1 MTITP
6 KPQLRHLGLYTSDM
20 DTMLAFYTDVMGL
33 VVTDRGEIGDGGTRI
48 IFMSSDPGEHHEFV
62 LIDAPAGADGAPME
76 SVAQQISFLLG
87 SLDEQRTL
95 YERVTAAGMDV
106 DRMITH
112 GNAWSFYF
120 NDPDGNRIEIYVHTP
135 WHVPQPHAHPFDLT
149 LSNGEIMAETEAH
162 YREDAGFMMADDRER
177 QMADVMNGGA

>member
-6 KPQLRHLGLYTSDM
+6 KPKLRHLGLYTNDM

-33 VVTDRGEIGDGGTRI
+33 TVTDRGTFGDPPSRI

-62 LIDAPAGADGAPME
+62 LIDAPGGQDASAF
-76 SVAQQISFLLG
+76 AQQISFLLG
-87 SLDEQRTL
+87 SLDEQRVL
-95 YERVTAAGMDV
+95 YERVIAAGRDV
-106 DRMITH
+106 NRMITH

-120 NDPDGNRIEIYVHTP
+120 NDPEGNRIEIYVHTP

-149 LSNGEIMAETEAH
+149 LPNDEIMAMTEAH
-162 YREDAGFMMADDRER
+162 CREDAGFMAADEREKMMAAE
-177 QMADVMNGGA
+177 MGGGA

>member
-1 MTITP
+1 
-6 KPQLRHLGLYTSDM
+6 
-20 DTMLAFYTDVMGL
+20 
-33 VVTDRGEIGDGGTRI
+33 
-48 IFMSSDPGEHHEFV
+48 
-62 LIDAPAGADGAPME
+62 ME

-162 YREDAGFMMADDRER
+162 CREDAGFMMADDRER